1 MNLRFILIFCLL
13 ALTTFISGQSWNQI
27 SADEIED
34 KGIKDIEP
42 QIFTLYN
49 IDDTVIKDLLWS
61 AKHESE
67 QDVKQSNVVIQVG
80 LPENRIENFKIVQ
93 YDMMEPEL
101 ASKYHEIRT
110 FYGVSAENSA
120 KRIRIDYTNHG
131 FRAVISSPDED
142 KVFIDHFQRNDKN
155 TRVVYY
161 KKDYKK
167 VPTWGCNVTEEHI
180 IDRNI
185 GSGSRIGDCQL
196 RSCRLAQA
204 TTAEYSIYHGATS
217 AAQSSLVMTAV
228 VNVINRINEV
238 YEPEVAV
245 RFILIN
251 NTDLVFYYNTNTDG
265 YSNNGTSTDLT
276 ANQNNCTNVNG
287 SAN

>member
-196 RSCRLAQA
+196 RSYRLAQA

-245 RFILIN
+245 R
-251 NTDLVFYYNTNTDG
+251 
-265 YSNNGTSTDLT
+265 
-276 ANQNNCTNVNG
+276 
-287 SAN
+287 